1 MITIH
6 QLILGSVLVAII
18 FFSQSYF
25 RMPLIGLY
33 FLICAYYYFSL
44 NLNLG
49 MYGLILFLVLL
60 MTGIIRNDMEHFE
73 HEHFEEDGRSSSADD
88 DDEKGIEQFG
98 IEDRFT
104 KLHNLIHDLSN
115 KNSNSNKK

>member
-6 QLILGSVLVAII
+6 QLILGSVLFAII
-18 FFSQSYF
+18 IFSQSHF

-33 FLICAYYYFSL
+33 FLICAFYYFNL

-49 MYGLILFLVLL
+49 MYGLILFLFLL
-60 MTGIIRNDMEHFE
+60 MTGIIRNDTAEHFE
-73 HEHFEEDGRSSSADD
+73 HEHFEEGGGSSVDE

-104 KLHNLIHDLSN
+104 TLHNLIHDLSN
-115 KNSNSNKK
+115 KNSNKK

>member
-1 MITIH
+1 MITLH
-6 QLILGSVLVAII
+6 QLILGCVLLAII
-18 FFSQSYF
+18 IFSQSHF

-33 FLICAYYYFSL
+33 FLICAFYYFSL

-49 MYGLILFLVLL
+49 IYGLILFLVLL
-60 MTGIIRNDMEHFE
+60 MTGIIRNNTEHFE
-73 HEHFEEDGRSSSADD
+73 HEHFEEGGSSAVDDD

-104 KLHNLIHDLSN
+104 TLHNLIHDLSN
-115 KNSNSNKK
+115 KNSNKK

>member
-18 FFSQSYF
+18 MFNQSHF

-33 FLICAYYYFSL
+33 FLICAFYYFSL
-44 NLNLG
+44 QLNLG
-49 MYGLILFLVLL
+49 MYGLFIFLVLL
-60 MTGIIRNDMEHFE
+60 MTGIIRNDVADE
-73 HEHFEEDGRSSSADD
+73 HEHFEDTSSVDADE
-88 DDEKGIEQFG
+88 EKGIEQFG

-104 KLHNLIHDLSN
+104 TLHNLIHELSN
-115 KNSNSNKK
+115 KNSNKK